1 MVRRMTPSQ
10 YNSMIRQAE
19 QKRRQEINK
28 YNQDVRKHN
37 QNVKRAVD
45 KFNREVRAYNARV
58 RANRQRVINELNR
71 LKSQSRSTQY
81 TVFRTSVQTLHTSYE
96 RLESQAENKQLTD
109 VQNYFYDLSEREA
122 ANNLQVM
129 NSLLAENDEEI
140 KITGDLQNIKIVEE
154 LNRISP
160 ELNARYR
167 GAVFSLS
174 PQNPDAARHFCTS
187 TREIITKILNLK
199 APDNEV
205 IRLYPNCDKTQEGKP
220 TRRSKIKHFLNHKQI
235 SDGDLEDFVDFDV
248 DNIIELFKVFNEGTH
263 GGAGTFSHNQLLS
276 IKTRVEDSILF
287 LTELV
292 N

>member
-1 MVRRMTPSQ
+1 
-10 YNSMIRQAE
+10 MIRQAQ

-28 YNQDVRKHN
+28 YNQAVRKHN

-45 KFNREVRAYNARV
+45 NYNREVRTYNVRV

-71 LKSQSRSTQY
+71 LKSQSRTTQY

-96 RLESQAENKQLTD
+96 RLESQGENKQLTG
-109 VQNYFYDLSEREA
+109 VQSYFYDLSEREA

-129 NSLLAENDEEI
+129 NSLLDENDDE
-140 KITGDLQNIKIVEE
+140 TQVAGDLQNIKIIDE

-187 TREIITKILNLK
+187 TREIITKIINLK

-205 IRLYPNCDKTQEGKP
+205 IQLFPNCDRTQDGKP
-220 TRRSKIKHFLNHKQI
+220 TRRSKIKYFLKHKQI
-235 SDGDLEDFVDFDV
+235 SDGDLENFVDSDV

-263 GGAGTFSHNQLLS
+263 GGAGTYSHNQLLS
-276 IKTRVEDSILF
+276 IKTRVEDGILF
-287 LTELV
+287 LSELV

>member
-1 MVRRMTPSQ
+1 
-10 YNSMIRQAE
+10 MIRQAQ

-45 KFNREVRAYNARV
+45 KYNREARTYNARV

-71 LKSQSRSTQY
+71 LKSQSRTTQY
-81 TVFRTSVQTLHTSYE
+81 TVFRTSVQTLQTSYE
-96 RLESQAENKQLTD
+96 RLETQCENKQLTD
-109 VQNYFYDLSEREA
+109 VQNYFYDLSEKEA

-129 NSLLAENDEEI
+129 NSLLDENDDENQVS
-140 KITGDLQNIKIVEE
+140 GDLQNIKIIDE

-187 TREIITKILNLK
+187 TREIITKIINLK

-205 IRLYPNCDKTQEGKP
+205 IQLFPNCDRTQDGKP
-220 TRRSKIKHFLNHKQI
+220 TRRSKIKYFLNHKQI
-235 SDGDLEDFVDFDV
+235 SDGDLENFVDSDV

-263 GGAGTFSHNQLLS
+263 GGAGTYSHNQLLS
-276 IKTRVEDSILF
+276 IKTRVEDGILF
-287 LTELV
+287 LSELV

>member
-1 MVRRMTPSQ
+1 MVRRMTQSQ
-10 YNSMIRQAE
+10 YYSMIRQAE

-28 YNQDVRKHN
+28 YNQAVRKHN

-45 KFNREVRAYNARV
+45 NFNREVRTYNARV
-58 RANRQRVINELNR
+58 RTNRQRVINELNR
-71 LKSQSRSTQY
+71 LKSQSRTTQY
-81 TVFRTSVQTLHTSYE
+81 KVFRTSVQTLHTSYE
-96 RLESQAENKQLTD
+96 RLESQGKNKQLTD
-109 VQNYFYDLSEREA
+109 VQNFFYDLSEREA

-129 NSLLAENDEEI
+129 NSLLAENDDETQ
-140 KITGDLQNIKIVEE
+140 ITGELQNIKIVEE

-187 TREIITKILNLK
+187 TREIITKIINLK

-205 IRLYPNCDKTQEGKP
+205 IQLFPNCDRTQDGKP
-220 TRRSKIKHFLNHKQI
+220 TRRSKIKYFLNHKQI
-235 SDGDLEDFVDFDV
+235 SDGYLEDFVDSDV

-263 GGAGTFSHNQLLS
+263 GGSDTYSHNQLLS
-276 IKTRVEDSILF
+276 IKTRVEDGILF
-287 LTELV
+287 LCELV